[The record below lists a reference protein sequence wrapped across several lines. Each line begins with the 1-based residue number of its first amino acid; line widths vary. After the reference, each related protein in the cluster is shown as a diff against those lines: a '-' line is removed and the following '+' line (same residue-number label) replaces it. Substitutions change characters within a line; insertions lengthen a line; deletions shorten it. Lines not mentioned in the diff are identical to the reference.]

1 LLGIKSRTVLCRI
14 KHNSKFYN
22 VYMQSITEKQEA
34 KLDEEKSIILA
45 VGGDIIN
52 VSKESIYCYGEIN
65 SNNEDDARTI
75 IRFNLV
81 NEDGTCIHSNINEQ
95 YQTIKPPTFVFSTNP
110 LLVWDYS
117 YTLVGRPKRIIVY
130 RQQVYPYGQK

>member
-1 LLGIKSRTVLCRI
+1 
-14 KHNSKFYN
+14 
-22 VYMQSITEKQEA
+22 MQSITERQEA
-34 KLDEEKSIILA
+34 KLDEEKSINLVVDGNTIK
-45 VGGDIIN
+45 

-65 SNNEDDARTI
+65 SNNEDDARAI

-81 NEDGTCIHSNINEQ
+81 NEDGTCVHSNINEQ
-95 YQTIKPPTFVFSTNP
+95 YQTVKPPKFVFSTNP